1 VNPGRL
7 GRQPVVLASKTK
19 RFHHNS
25 LLVYDNSKVL
35 WLKTLVFPAAG
46 KSFVIKDN
54 YFASTRKAFVPA
66 RKACLTPRKGRRPG
80 HNVLLQLE
88 RLLNQLESPLRQ
100 LERPFHQL
108 ESLFQQNKS
117 ELAAKGVF
125 WPVMFRNLTERVSKW
140 NRHGLSGKAK
150 RKFLATDETPNERR
164 FFQARGAGNCVQV
177 AATARIKPRQ
187 QRC

>member
-1 VNPGRL
+1 
-7 GRQPVVLASKTK
+7 
-19 RFHHNS
+19 
-25 LLVYDNSKVL
+25 
-35 WLKTLVFPAAG
+35 VFPAAG

-66 RKACLTPRKGRRPG
+66 RKACLTTRKGRRPG